1 MTTQYD
7 PGRFSDLA
15 ETTIGQELWAFLNEH
30 DNLIRMDTASELG
43 RPAVEALATRL
54 VERFGDQV
62 RENRIKQM
70 VGHMARQ
77 IMEGRG
83 FALYTQGVKVRTGDL
98 FSTAS
103 RYHRRGA

>member
-1 MTTQYD
+1 MASYEAV
-7 PGRFSDLA
+7 RFSDLA
-15 ETTIGQELWAFLNEH
+15 ETTLGQELWEFLNEH
-30 DNLIRMDTASELG
+30 DNLIRMDTACELG

-70 VGHMARQ
+70 IGHMARQ
-77 IMEGRG
+77 IMESRG

-103 RYHRRGA
+103 RYQRRSS